1 MVKQICVY
9 TLKLSLKKFCLRVE
23 IWFAFN
29 VNEIWLICITL
40 YLISPI
46 CSLICNV
53 KELIKDKPHKDQ
65 KECRIVGFS
74 IKLLIL

>member
-1 MVKQICVY
+1 MYIVEVIH
-9 TLKLSLKKFCLRVE
+9 TLKLSLKKVCLRVE
-23 IWFAFN
+23 ICLAFN

-53 KELIKDKPHKDQ
+53 KELIKDKPHKDH

-74 IKLLIL
+74 KLLIL

>member
-1 MVKQICVY
+1 MCIVKVIH

-23 IWFAFN
+23 ICFAFN
-29 VNEIWLICITL
+29 VNEIWLICITF
-40 YLISPI
+40 YLVISPI

-65 KECRIVGFS
+65 KECRIVDFS
-74 IKLLIL
+74 KLLIL